1 MAKVIC
7 EFCDEELDS
16 RFSAMK
22 RVLCWIEPGKK
33 SGVKLIQEWN
43 GWAHSSCVD
52 IEVRKQ
58 KNPDVSGPALF

>member
-16 RFSAMK
+16 RYSAMR

-33 SGVKLIQEWN
+33 TGAKLIQEWD
-43 GWAHSSCVD
+43 GWAHTSCID
-52 IEVRKQ
+52 IEARKS
-58 KNPDVSGPALF
+58 KNPLGDGPALF